1 MLKRSDR
8 WSRQMARPRS
18 LAQVVVSAVLAVSL
32 VLVGAGLSRAK
43 GGFNASNTGVGALS
57 SGLLGL
63 SSTVSGATC
72 SDYGT
77 SSASVNCS
85 GLLLPVV
92 APSGSSAAQSAT
104 LTNVGTVPAVISA
117 AVNPASIGVAQGVNT
132 GSASSDPVISFG
144 GTSFGSPG
152 PLGGV
157 AAGLSGGSAQLIAL
171 QTQTPTSGWTVCG
184 WFESGSG
191 GGVVFSQGSTQ
202 FTGGSWGEIMA
213 WVSSSGVFTAYT
225 ESTSKSGAIGD
236 YGGPFNNNTWHFFT
250 MVYNPNGAK
259 YLSLYMDGSLVQTI
273 KDKGQ
278 PGSSG
283 SISLGYSSAS
293 ITFNTPTSQ
302 YLTGALAGIAVIP
315 SQLSASQ
322 ISALYSS
329 SSFSAYSSGVLSY
342 SPTDYWALQ
351 DSGTV
356 PYTGSLPGVTGSIG
370 NYLDTTVGLTLGGV
384 SSCLYPISS
393 GTCPTPSSSD
403 TLSGLASGP
412 VGMANLAAGSS
423 AAVTVSVSQDSST
436 PSTVYLMDVLAGI
449 KETGANGPWSVS
461 LRYESEIQ
469 L

>member
-1 MLKRSDR
+1 M
-8 WSRQMARPRS
+8 
-18 LAQVVVSAVLAVSL
+18 SL

-43 GGFNASNTGVGALS
+43 GGFNASNSGVGTLS

-63 SSTVSGATC
+63 SSTVGGVAC

-77 SSASVNCS
+77 SGALVDCS
-85 GLLLPVV
+85 GSLLPTA
-92 APSGSSAAQSAT
+92 APSGSSAIQTAT
-104 LTNVGTVPAVISA
+104 LTNVGTVPAVVSA
-117 AVNPASIGVAQGVNT
+117 AVNQSSIGVAQGVNT
-132 GSASSDPVISFG
+132 GSASGDPVIAFG
-144 GTSFGSPG
+144 GTSFESSG
-152 PLGGV
+152 PLGGYAV
-157 AAGLSGGSAQLIAL
+157 GLSGGAAQLISL
-171 QTQTPTSGWTVCG
+171 QAQTPTSGWTVCG
-184 WFESGSG
+184 WFESGPG

-213 WVSSSGVFTAYT
+213 WVSSSGVFTVYT
-225 ESTSKSGAIGD
+225 ESTSKSAAIGA

-250 MVYNPNGAK
+250 MVYNPSGAH
-259 YLSLYMDGSLVQTI
+259 YLSLYMDGALVQTV

-278 PGSSG
+278 PASSG
-283 SISLGYSSAS
+283 GVSLGYSDAN

-315 SQLSASQ
+315 SQLSGSQ

-342 SPTDYWALQ
+342 APTDYWALQ

-356 PYTGSLPGVTGSIG
+356 PYTGALPGVSGSIG
-370 NYLDTTVGLTLGGV
+370 NYLDTTVGLTLGGT

-393 GTCPTPSSSD
+393 GSCPSPSSSD

-412 VGMANLAAGSS
+412 VGTANLAAGSS
-423 AAVTVSVSQDSST
+423 ATVTVSVSQDSST
-436 PSTVYLMDVLAGI
+436 PSTVLLIDVLAGV

-461 LRYESEIQ
+461 LRYESETQ